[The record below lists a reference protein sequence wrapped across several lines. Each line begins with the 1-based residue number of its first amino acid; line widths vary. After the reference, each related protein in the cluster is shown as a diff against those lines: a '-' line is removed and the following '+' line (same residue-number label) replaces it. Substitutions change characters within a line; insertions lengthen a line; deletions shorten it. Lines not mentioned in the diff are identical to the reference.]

1 MNFRSLQV
9 QRGSFPPK
17 LIVSPSQF
25 DVDHGSSNPAYVVKL
40 MTRLGLFKD
49 VDDLDALQS
58 KLRLEFSKKEE
69 EEAQQLVNIPPT
81 DIPNR

>member
-1 MNFRSLQV
+1 
-9 QRGSFPPK
+9 
-17 LIVSPSQF
+17 
-25 DVDHGSSNPAYVVKL
+25 

-69 EEAQQLVNIPPT
+69 KEAQQLVNIPPT